1 MAVSKTD
8 DTGSIPVC
16 ATMDIMDD
24 RKLIINNSINKNFYE
39 MERMLNALWLDAK
52 NVVNSGDYTRA
63 KEMILDGGAEVM
75 AYLGEIVKKIDDLS

>member
-1 MAVSKTD
+1 
-8 DTGSIPVC
+8 
-16 ATMDIMDD
+16 MDIMDD

>member
-1 MAVSKTD
+1 
-8 DTGSIPVC
+8 
-16 ATMDIMDD
+16 MDIMDD
-24 RKLIINNSINKNFYE
+24 KKLIINNSINKNFYE

-63 KEMILDGGAEVM
+63 KEMIVDGGAEVM

>member
-1 MAVSKTD
+1 
-8 DTGSIPVC
+8 
-16 ATMDIMDD
+16 MDIMDD
-24 RKLIINNSINKNFYE
+24 RKLIINNSINKNFSE

-52 NVVNSGDYTRA
+52 NVVNSGDYARA

>member
-1 MAVSKTD
+1 
-8 DTGSIPVC
+8 
-16 ATMDIMDD
+16 MDIMDD
-24 RKLIINNSINKNFYE
+24 KKLIINNSINKNFYE

>member
-1 MAVSKTD
+1 
-8 DTGSIPVC
+8 
-16 ATMDIMDD
+16 
-24 RKLIINNSINKNFYE
+24 

-52 NVVNSGDYTRA
+52 NVVNSGDYARA

>member
-1 MAVSKTD
+1 
-8 DTGSIPVC
+8 
-16 ATMDIMDD
+16 MDIIDD
-24 RKLIINNSINKNFYE
+24 RKLIINNSINKNFSE

-75 AYLGEIVKKIDDLS
+75 AYFGEIVKKIDDLS

>member
-1 MAVSKTD
+1 
-8 DTGSIPVC
+8 
-16 ATMDIMDD
+16 MDIMDD
-24 RKLIINNSINKNFYE
+24 KKLIINNSINKNFYE
-39 MERMLNALWLDAK
+39 MEKMLNALWLDAK